1 MMVQPLAVASLTGA
15 RVSLRPISREDYPLM
30 FAWRS
35 DVGSLHLWSTQ
46 RRIISFE
53 QFAAGMEQLLQECVL
68 FLITERTTGN
78 AVGFV
83 HTYGASPEDG
93 FTHFLL
99 FADEDVRGT
108 GLVVE
113 AAILFGEYLFTFFA
127 LRKLYAEVYEF
138 NQFSIATLESAGFTR
153 EGVLREHL
161 WFRDRYWD
169 MYQYALY
176 RKDWESLRERMSA
189 MFDGSRA
196 DSRQRRAARSY
207 LPQR

>member
-1 MMVQPLAVASLTGA
+1 
-15 RVSLRPISREDYPLM
+15 M

-176 RKDWESLRERMSA
+176 RKDWRVSA
-189 MFDGSRA
+189 NECRRCSTVAARTHARGGP
-196 DSRQRRAARSY
+196 RAATCHKGNFLRNAACTRLDFMISAGKSK
-207 LPQR
+207 